1 MPAKLIIVIGHSAL
15 DRVYRIAAFP
25 PSPTKVRALEH
36 IECGGGTAANA
47 AAAIARLGGNVQ
59 LWSRVGNDDTGKGIR
74 QSLKASGVDT
84 EFLLE
89 HEGSRTS
96 TSVIIVDGQG
106 RHLVVSERDH
116 AMPAKIDWLPL
127 ENILS
132 AGAILSDMTWREAT
146 LAVFRQARSL
156 GIPTVL
162 DLDVAGALPSEEIF
176 EVTDYGICSEA
187 ALERFVDGQDLRE
200 RLASLISKGIRHA
213 GVTLGEGGYTWL
225 RRGGVLRHQP
235 AYHSGVVDTT
245 GAGDA
250 FHGSFAWALAC
261 GMEDAECARIA
272 AAVSALKC
280 RRLGARAGVPRVDE
294 LDTFLTSATGRG
306 LSL

>member
-213 GVTLGEGGYTWL
+213 GVTLGEGGTP
-225 RRGGVLRHQP
+225 G
-235 AYHSGVVDTT
+235 
-245 GAGDA
+245 
-250 FHGSFAWALAC
+250 C
-261 GMEDAECARIA
+261 A
-272 AAVSALKC
+272 AAAFCVISPHTIRGSLIPRGPATPSMALSPGH
-280 RRLGARAGVPRVDE
+280 LPAGWRTPNVPGSPQPFRP
-294 LDTFLTSATGRG
+294 
-306 LSL
+306 